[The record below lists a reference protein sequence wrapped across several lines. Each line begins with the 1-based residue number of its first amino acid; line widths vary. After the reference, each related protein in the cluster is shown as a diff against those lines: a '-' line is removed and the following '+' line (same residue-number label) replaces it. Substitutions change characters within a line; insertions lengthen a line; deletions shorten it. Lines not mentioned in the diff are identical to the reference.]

1 MELDFRKSPEV
12 LAKIVDITATGIFT
26 VDAKGRFLS
35 WNRAAERITG
45 YSEDEVVG
53 KPCTLLEG
61 ANCTGFGG
69 IQELL
74 RHPEPGDGICEQQCK
89 VLAKDGREVF
99 LHGNVCLVRDDAGQI
114 AGAVGAFLDMTPM
127 VQANEKLQV
136 LTALGA
142 HDEPFLDMVGQSQ
155 RMREVFRRLQL
166 AADSDVTVLLTG
178 ESGTGKELAARAIH
192 TLSARRDQP
201 MISINCS
208 AIPETLLESELFG
221 HVAGSF
227 TGATR
232 DKIGVFVAAEGGTLF
247 LDEIGDVSPSVQV
260 KLLRTLQE
268 REVRRV
274 GDERPTKI
282 DVRLVAATNRDL
294 KSLIQEGQIREDFYY
309 RIRVFEIAL
318 PSLRDRRE
326 DIPLLAMRF
335 IQELSKRYG
344 KNVDGIA
351 KDAMQL
357 LMDYH
362 WPGNV
367 RELRNAIE
375 HAMVT
380 VTGDR
385 ISYLDLPLEVRA
397 WHHGEP
403 IDSPDGLTD
412 KERAERDRIVEALQQ
427 TQGNRTK
434 AAKLLGT
441 SRVTLWKK
449 INRYGIE
456 VPSASLFGE

>member
-1 MELDFRKSPEV
+1 MGGWFDALPPFTFALVRSDPVPGWLRCCARRPVAAGELHRDGSGTAARRTPQADAPFEGDRQDPETRRRGEARGSGKGHGGSGQGAPEGSEHFGCCRRRGTAAGVHVLRRQERPHGRQPALSCLGPLLPPARKNVQRQPPVPTQGIRRDRDLQRGLLVFARRQVRRSAQEPQGIDRTRVHRRGKHGERQRLRAAPQEREAQGEIRRAARADEKESGTEGASADTHIAFLGAFQADRAKRMELDFRKSPEV

-99 LHGNVCLVRDDAGQI
+99 LHGNVCLVRDDAGQV

-208 AIPETLLESELFG
+208 AIP
-221 HVAGSF
+221 
-227 TGATR
+227 
-232 DKIGVFVAAEGGTLF
+232 
-247 LDEIGDVSPSVQV
+247 
-260 KLLRTLQE
+260 
-268 REVRRV
+268 
-274 GDERPTKI
+274 
-282 DVRLVAATNRDL
+282 
-294 KSLIQEGQIREDFYY
+294 
-309 RIRVFEIAL
+309 
-318 PSLRDRRE
+318 
-326 DIPLLAMRF
+326 
-335 IQELSKRYG
+335 
-344 KNVDGIA
+344 
-351 KDAMQL
+351 
-357 LMDYH
+357 
-362 WPGNV
+362 
-367 RELRNAIE
+367 
-375 HAMVT
+375 
-380 VTGDR
+380 
-385 ISYLDLPLEVRA
+385 
-397 WHHGEP
+397 
-403 IDSPDGLTD
+403 
-412 KERAERDRIVEALQQ
+412 
-427 TQGNRTK
+427 
-434 AAKLLGT
+434 
-441 SRVTLWKK
+441 
-449 INRYGIE
+449 
-456 VPSASLFGE
+456 